1 MSNIKDLFNGKKS
14 ERVLENATQRSVG
27 TSVESAD
34 YLKENVKQKQRFIP
48 HVDFSSASN
57 FAIYG
62 SAEKY
67 YEDSYNYILNEYPYD
82 GSFKEK
88 VNWSLSGTYLDRYIF
103 ESEYPRTTGYVN
115 MGQSYGFDSQ
125 KTLGYDA
132 STKDEWIYFKG
143 NNTNSAQNTNINPNL
158 SVQFDNLNVYN
169 TASSGLYNVELEGSG
184 GTSVEFWLRKP
195 SFNSSNESRRQVVVD
210 IWNSGTF
217 GTAGYGRFRVE
228 ISGTDSN
235 VVNPNFHIE
244 LLSGSAGFSSGVA
257 SGLSPTIVLSGSTL
271 TGSWNHF
278 ALTFANTGSQ
288 MVGRL
293 YTNGLLSYTHVAGT
307 SMGTVTGSMLGQIG
321 SLVSTVSGSGALKRG
336 YAKLSASLDE
346 FRFWKSRKTDKE
358 ISQYWFS
365 QVGGG
370 TNTDITLAT
379 SASTKYSYENPVDL
393 GVYYKFNEGII
404 NTSSINSQDALVLD
418 YAGRVT
424 NGRWEGYSLTSRNTG
439 SAIMS
444 ASAASYEFEDPILYS
459 SHPLVSA
466 SLDDKRN
473 LGKLYDVENNSSMFG
488 SLPRWI
494 TDDDENNSNSAL
506 KNLTQIMSSYF
517 DTLYLQTQAVSSLK
531 DKTYISGTNK
541 PFPFSNRFIDS
552 SGFLTTEIFTKASD
566 LEYLDARN
574 DKKLFTEKVDELK
587 NLIYQNVYNNLIHVY
602 KTKGTMKSFRNLIRC
617 FGVDS
622 ELINVRLY
630 GDQVTHKLLDNYD
643 NAVVR
648 KKYAN
653 FHTEYNMDAVVYQ
666 QTASSNSYSRGYIS
680 SSAEVQHRG
689 NTYELET
696 FFPPDYKQGTGY
708 YFNSQFTTASLF
720 GCHTSGAAG
729 STAWGAPDYGQF
741 QVQTVRPDIRRSA
754 AYFQLTC
761 SNDGLGPFPQL
772 TSSVFQDV
780 YEGSR
785 WNLAVRVKPKKYP
798 FAAGVTGSSVGQYDL
813 EFSGYNYILDIL
825 NNSFLVTASVSA
837 TNAQRFL
844 KSNKRF
850 FVGAHRTNTTGTILQ
865 KSNVKSTSLRV
876 WMDYLPSGTLVAHA
890 KDTTNF
896 GTQNPYRDA
905 YLNEESAVLG
915 SKNVK
920 AIPQLETLV
929 MNWDFATVTGSDAAG
944 NFTVQDVSIASSG
957 SNDYSSRWGW
967 LGPIGQYQHT
977 GKGYGFL
984 TNSTSSIDRRYVNTL
999 IQQPPEVVNSS
1010 DMISLIDADRNRV
1023 FSKDS
1028 RPEQYFFAFEKS
1040 MYNIISKEIIDIFGT
1055 IVDFNNLIGQPVNR
1069 YRAEY
1074 KDMQKLRQLY
1084 FERVQNNVDLD
1095 KFVEY
1100 FKWLDSSLSVMLQ
1113 QLVPGSARFSEN
1125 LRTMVESHV
1134 LERNKYQSKFPTLE
1148 MKQSDPEAG
1157 VFGINE
1163 MLYSGK
1169 YGTAPIPTTAT
1180 GSNCEWWLE
1189 RANRN
1194 NTNITSG
1201 DASVNA
1207 QRNIVRLA
1215 NDFRSGSGPTLAV
1228 SRNSTATTTT
1238 YEGQAYAI
1246 RNFTKIYRLDV
1257 DEQPVIHGG
1266 SNFAKNKTV
1275 EYTHEALKF
1284 GSSEYL
1290 VISASSIPSDKG
1302 CDDVIIPNSKLK
1314 LEAKV
1319 INTGDPFGYTSGKSD
1334 IFAPFSL
1341 YSSSVTT
1348 GYVADVA
1355 TNFRSK
1361 TEINNYHDDIYGD
1374 DKGIPAQG
1382 PFTERHVGGRQHRH
1396 LNINTSSATTT
1407 LTRPEAW
1414 NLEFNSFIDAKSIV
1428 FETGSSPNT
1437 ADRLRIT
1444 SDDGLNS
1451 LPFGSGSFSMGV
1463 WFKSPSLDPVGY
1475 QKVLL
1480 ARRSN
1485 FVAGYDFG
1493 LEMTNPG
1500 GTLQFVMRQNSGV
1513 YAYATS
1519 LVDYNDDAWH
1529 FAVIGW
1535 NGTDEIFLDMDG
1547 GDERRTTTATTRSGS
1562 AYGEVLTI
1570 GAYSSTTANRGWSG
1584 NLDEVSFWDKG
1595 LSAAECV
1602 ALYNS
1607 GCPTDLQCSTTSTP
1621 GLVSWWRMG
1630 DDPNDSTDSS
1640 DAAARVYD
1648 VVGGYNATPVECE
1661 ASDIVESTPVGCT
1674 RSISC
1679 SNLVLSP
1686 RTAHQPRATMIRDA
1700 YAKRPLNI
1708 ANLKWGTS
1716 SAVAG
1721 NYRFGYQILQT
1732 SGRSLN
1738 NRFFIANGGFSP
1750 TSSDTGIFSGAID
1763 YALPRFD
1770 LTGTNKS
1777 IFVERFNAPGGPEV
1791 SSRGCLDVNAEEF
1804 SVYNELNYRNLMV
1817 REALDS
1823 WLTEHCG
1830 QFGISPTGSVGDGTN
1845 PSQHMTNPMS
1855 YEGVVA
1861 AYHKVNRNPRETCLV
1876 KSGYDRQVNWL
1887 KLNGEITFDRTTAI
1901 ISKPGG
1907 ASTGWNA
1914 GAVGGEKIPRNGY
1927 LSFQVTTI
1935 SDDQLIGLNSNPPA
1949 GASYGDMDY
1958 ALHISATGPGNVYV
1972 YQNGNNPHISAGFAA
1987 VGNVFRILRENETVY
2002 YQKSTDSGKNFITFY
2017 TSLVKSTADLY
2028 PDITLYDAGAGV
2040 ANVKISNPQ
2049 YDNWFVQHNIPQSSL
2064 QYAWINNSY
2073 NSNLKQPLGYTY
2085 GCHDAGGVVPF
2096 SVPSGTTSM
2105 TQSTVQFLTQ
2115 SLWKPYTTP
2124 FYVNF
2129 AQYSF
2134 FSPDRTFANYYR
2146 TQLTESNNTISPGSQ
2161 FYTDGV
2167 IAPTINAYF
2176 NNVNG
2181 PYGYPSW
2188 KQLRAGETPV
2198 PRFHKRSNILSVGS
2212 NPGVITLPNGSGTN
2226 KPATYFDPQPDP
2238 NNITNYTEPPV
2249 TFKFRP
2255 LISELTNVQLQHS
2268 FGNNLCLWTQR
2279 GLPFNNPTQSIGEY
2293 LGGLNNKTD
2302 AQIYNKLIESDDY
2315 NTDFQSLTYA
2325 EVSYP
2330 RSANT
2335 GLGSTRSRTRY
2346 AETASVIN
2354 VYSPSFPPTASLSI
2368 GHNGIDRG
2376 PNVRR
2381 TFWKKSYYER
2391 NRYLPQFAPAAASPG
2406 YPSFQTTISNS
2417 CGNYDGMARSVWPF
2431 GAEPIVYNPPSVNEA
2446 HEAVTVSS
2454 LSGASSFALNNGLDT
2469 GELNSINT
2477 ARIGGMLGGLSGSI
2491 YPSSWLHELYI
2502 NPSASAFYYWLPS
2515 IGDAIL
2521 YSQAPNNTLWTKWGP
2536 WNATSAFYIQQILS
2550 SVNKGMKWRTN
2561 IDAGKDPWYDSYEA
2575 YAENIR
2581 GLSQTRTILPEF
2593 KISDNME
2600 YYVNTAGNDFRAQND
2615 KFLSL
2620 DGGNVTSSAL
2630 THTSPGNLR
2639 GFDENFFKE
2648 YSFSDFQKY
2657 FGTFAADYKLNKIA
2671 INCTAVKKLLPY
2683 KGFYPADRSTQL
2695 VSLFSG
2701 ALGPHLGGGALSASN
2716 SDPEPTARV
2725 QSGSDQLA
2733 MQSLLQPFF
2742 APGILYNTIKSGIAV
2757 DWGVFTGSTIAVEVD
2772 LYPGFEY
2779 NVRNPDTRFP
2789 FKSLLDPLQYV
2800 PHYQSDGTH
2809 RLLHNAP
2816 SYYVSQPNREPMR
2829 FPYAEFSPSHPE
2841 ESVTDL
2847 YSSAMH
2853 NYLAEIPNFF
2863 LRNSELQAIES
2874 RPAGDIQVEAGKIY
2888 VMDAY
2893 IEKTN
2898 NAPNDELI
2906 MVQDYFNGY
2915 VSSSFPFFASSSY
2928 PTHTKNPLNPNTF
2941 GSEFL
2946 EIGTVWGPRGAG
2958 VTGSYNGKYFGP
2970 GWNANRGTYA
2980 ASSSAWQAGYI
2991 PLRDGDPSYAPVTPP
3006 YFYGKAKVRLMF
3018 TASAEDAQ
3026 TAGGGLGF
3034 RWAEVMNRMTMS
3046 FKSVDDPRRGAWT
3059 KFEEPN
3065 QTDEYRFGYS
3075 NFSYHSMMDV
3085 TASLNI
3091 KGILSPDPSN
3101 MSLDRWVI
3109 SPYMETPV
3117 LDFSSSQAPEYGYG
3131 RGMWSGYGEV
3141 PQNHKG
3147 IFFGVERTPNL
3158 FIGTYSS
3165 SLPAGNG
3172 LVIPNQER
3180 FGDMTE
3186 WFRGASRSRQIVG
3199 ATNAEEALS
3208 YSLQRKVGQLADSK
3222 MISEAIVAIPFST
3235 RRVYANSGM
3244 SKTVHRPIMGKYF
3257 FSLGGSGKSA
3267 SRDLFNNMKTN
3278 KLNTGFSIP
3287 GPGPQQVSELE
3298 TWGVDAPVR
3307 DTSVSM
3313 LALNMEKY
3321 ILPPELDFNKYSD
3334 IEPFVMYMIEFEH
3347 ELDRDDLKDIWQGVM
3362 PKIAMTPE
3370 LDSQGI
3376 SHEMKNYEFFGG
3388 RPLPAQNEI
3397 RWMVFKIKK
3406 RAAINYWAATK
3417 DGTDDSQFI
3426 RTPAGLA
3433 SVLNPRSNSFVNPL
3447 GYDYSYNWPYD
3458 NFSLVELAQVE
3469 VGNNF
3474 GRKPPPP
3481 PGPTTTVTPAHP
3493 LATEAAAGNVSAA
3506 PPLPPVTT
3514 AVPGAP
3520 GGSFTA
3526 ANAAQRAAN
3535 RAAASS
3541 QLQGASPAGRT
3552 TSTSRTTAPANRSPT
3567 GGGFSTE

>member
-48 HVDFSSASN
+48 HVDFASASN

-88 VNWSLSGTYLDRYIF
+88 VSWSLSGTYLDRYIF

-143 NNTNSAQNTNINPNL
+143 NNTNSAQNININPNL

-184 GTSVEFWLRKP
+184 GASVEFWLRKP

-217 GTAGYGRFRVE
+217 GTPGYGRFRVE
-228 ISGTDSN
+228 ISGTTTGDKLH
-235 VVNPNFHIE
+235 PNFQVE

-293 YTNGLLSYTHVAGT
+293 YTNGALSYTHTTGT
-307 SMGTVTGSMLGQIG
+307 SIGTVTGSMLGQIG
-321 SLVSTVSGSGALKRG
+321 SLITTVSGSGALLRG
-336 YAKLSASLDE
+336 YGKLSASLDE
-346 FRFWKSRKTDKE
+346 FRFWKKRQTDKE

-370 TNTDITLAT
+370 TNTDITLAA

-648 KKYAN
+648 KRYAN

-785 WNLAVRVKPKKYP
+785 WNLAVRVKPKKSP

-905 YLNEESAVLG
+905 YLNEEGAVLG

-984 TNSTSSIDRRYVNTL
+984 TNSTSSIDQRYVNTL

-1169 YGTAPIPTTAT
+1169 RGTAPIPTTAT

-1207 QRNIVRLA
+1207 QRNTVRLA

-1275 EYTHEALKF
+1275 EYTHESLKF
-1284 GSSEYL
+1284 GSSEQL
-1290 VISASSIPSDKG
+1290 TIAASSIPAANG
-1302 CDDVIIPNSKLK
+1302 CNDIIIPNSKTK
-1314 LEAKV
+1314 LDAKV
-1319 INTGDPFGYTSGKSD
+1319 TNSEKPYGYISGKDD

-1348 GYVADVA
+1348 GYAADVG
-1355 TNFRSK
+1355 TNFRTK
-1361 TEINNYHDDIYGD
+1361 TAIDNYHDDIYGD
-1374 DKGIPAQG
+1374 DKGIPIQG
-1382 PFTERHVGGRQHRH
+1382 PFTQHHVGGRQHRH
-1396 LNINTSSATTT
+1396 ININSGATDTT
-1407 LTRPEAW
+1407 DTRPEAW
-1414 NLEFNSFIDAKSIV
+1414 NLTLAS
-1428 FETGSSPNT
+1428 NT
-1437 ADRLRIT
+1437 
-1444 SDDGLNS
+1444 
-1451 LPFGSGSFSMGV
+1451 
-1463 WFKSPSLDPVGY
+1463 
-1475 QKVLL
+1475 
-1480 ARRSN
+1480 
-1485 FVAGYDFG
+1485 
-1493 LEMTNPG
+1493 
-1500 GTLQFVMRQNSGV
+1500 
-1513 YAYATS
+1513 
-1519 LVDYNDDAWH
+1519 
-1529 FAVIGW
+1529 
-1535 NGTDEIFLDMDG
+1535 
-1547 GDERRTTTATTRSGS
+1547 
-1562 AYGEVLTI
+1562 LTI
-1570 GAYSSTTANRGWSG
+1570 GS
-1584 NLDEVSFWDKG
+1584 
-1595 LSAAECV
+1595 
-1602 ALYNS
+1602 
-1607 GCPTDLQCSTTSTP
+1607 
-1621 GLVSWWRMG
+1621 
-1630 DDPNDSTDSS
+1630 
-1640 DAAARVYD
+1640 
-1648 VVGGYNATPVECE
+1648 
-1661 ASDIVESTPVGCT
+1661 
-1674 RSISC
+1674 
-1679 SNLVLSP
+1679 

-1721 NYRFGYQILQT
+1721 NYRFGYEILQT

-1738 NRFFIANGGFSP
+1738 NRYFIANGGFSP

-1791 SSRGCLDVNAEEF
+1791 SSRGCMDVNAEEF
-1804 SVYNELNYRNLMV
+1804 SVYNELNYRNLIV

-1830 QFGISPTGSVGDGTN
+1830 QFGISPTGSPGDGTTPAEHRVN
-1845 PSQHMTNPMS
+1845 PFGYND
-1855 YEGVVA
+1855 VVA
-1861 AYHKVNRNPRETCLV
+1861 AYQKVNRNPVTVGAFVGSSSSELTT
-1876 KSGYDRQVNWL
+1876 SVN
-1887 KLNGEITFDRTTAI
+1887 
-1901 ISKPGG
+1901 
-1907 ASTGWNA
+1907 
-1914 GAVGGEKIPRNGY
+1914 
-1927 LSFQVTTI
+1927 
-1935 SDDQLIGLNSNPPA
+1935 
-1949 GASYGDMDY
+1949 
-1958 ALHISATGPGNVYV
+1958 
-1972 YQNGNNPHISAGFAA
+1972 
-1987 VGNVFRILRENETVY
+1987 
-2002 YQKSTDSGKNFITFY
+2002 
-2017 TSLVKSTADLY
+2017 
-2028 PDITLYDAGAGV
+2028 
-2040 ANVKISNPQ
+2040 
-2049 YDNWFVQHNIPQSSL
+2049 YDNWFVQHAIPQSTL
-2064 QYAWINNSY
+2064 QYRWINDSY
-2073 NSNLKQPLGYTY
+2073 NTNFNQPFGYAG
-2085 GCHDAGGVVPF
+2085 GCHDAGGIVPF
-2096 SVPSGTTSM
+2096 SVPSGQTSI
-2105 TQSTVQFLTQ
+2105 TQSAIIFVSASCWEPL
-2115 SLWKPYTTP
+2115 PID
-2124 FYVNF
+2124 YVCWPPGGLNF
-2129 AQYSF
+2129 AQYD
-2134 FSPDRTFANYYR
+2134 FSIPAGASDPSIYKYTI
-2146 TQLTESNNTISPGSQ
+2146 TSSQNTLSPGPA
-2161 FYTDGV
+2161 FLNTN
-2167 IAPTINAYF
+2167 NAATSIHGHF
-2176 NNVNG
+2176 QNLNG
-2181 PYGYPSW
+2181 PYQHPSW
-2188 KQLRAGETPV
+2188 KQIRIGETPV
-2198 PRFHKRSNILSVGS
+2198 ARYHKRNNILSVGS
-2212 NPGVITLPNGSGTN
+2212 KREVVTLPNGSGTN
-2226 KPATYFDPQPDP
+2226 KPATYFDPRTGPD
-2238 NNITNYTEPPV
+2238 NIANYTEPPV
-2249 TFKFRP
+2249 TFKYRP

-2279 GLPFNNPTQSIGEY
+2279 GLPFNNPTKSIGEF

-2302 AQIYNKLIESDDY
+2302 SQIYNKLIESDDY
-2315 NTDFQSLTYA
+2315 NTDFQSLTYI

-2335 GLGSTRSRTRY
+2335 GLSRTRGRTNY
-2346 AETASVIN
+2346 AETAN
-2354 VYSPSFPPTASLSI
+2354 ANLMFPPTASLSI

-2417 CGNYDGMARSVWPF
+2417 CGNADGMARSVWPF
-2431 GAEPIVYNPPSVNEA
+2431 GAEPIVYNPPSVDDA
-2446 HEAVTVSS
+2446 ALSVVTVSS

-2521 YSQAPNNTLWTKWGP
+2521 YSPAPNNTLWTKWGP
-2536 WNATSAFYIQQILS
+2536 WNATSGSYIQQILS

-2600 YYVNTAGNDFRAQND
+2600 YYVNTAGDDFRAQND

-2671 INCTAVKKLLPY
+2671 INCSAVKKLLPY

-2733 MQSLLQPFF
+2733 MQALLQPFF

-2757 DWGVFTGSTIAVEVD
+2757 DWGVFTGSTIAAPVD
-2772 LYPGFEY
+2772 EYPGYEY
-2779 NVRNPDTRFP
+2779 NVRNPDVRFP

-2829 FPYAEFSPSHPE
+2829 FPYAEFSPTHPE
-2841 ESVTDL
+2841 EATTDL

-2863 LRNSELQAIES
+2863 LKNSELQAIES
-2874 RPAGDIQVEAGKIY
+2874 RPAGDVQVEAGKVY

-2898 NAPNDELI
+2898 NAPDDELI

-2928 PTHTKNPLNPNTF
+2928 PTNTKNALNPNTS
-2941 GSEFL
+2941 GSDAL

-2980 ASSSAWQAGYI
+2980 ASSSAWQAGGGTV

-3046 FKSVDDPRRGAWT
+3046 FKSVDDPRRSAWT

-3091 KGILSPDPSN
+3091 QGILSPDPSN

-3158 FIGTYSS
+3158 FIGQHSGSGVDGVGVFT
-3165 SLPAGNG
+3165 
-3172 LVIPNQER
+3172 PNQER
-3180 FGDMTE
+3180 FRDMTE
-3186 WFRGASRSRQIVG
+3186 WFRGSTPTTAGGPAAQAIAS
-3199 ATNAEEALS
+3199 ALS
-3208 YSLQRKVGQLADSK
+3208 ADSSNYALTKKIGQLADSK

-3257 FSLGGSGKSA
+3257 FSMSGRGKQA
-3267 SRDLFNNMKTN
+3267 SRNLFNDMRSN
-3278 KLNTGFSIP
+3278 KRNTGFSIP
-3287 GPGPQQVSELE
+3287 EGELNA
-3298 TWGVDAPVR
+3298 WGVDAPVR
-3307 DTSVSM
+3307 DTSVSI
-3313 LALNMEKY
+3313 LAENMEKY
-3321 ILPPELDFNKYSD
+3321 ILPPELDFNKYDDRSTG

-3388 RPLPAQNEI
+3388 KPLPAQDEI
-3397 RWMVFKIKK
+3397 RWMVFKVKK
-3406 RAAINYWAATK
+3406 RAAINYWATTK
-3417 DGTDDSQFI
+3417 DGTDDSQLI

-3433 SVLNPRSNSFVNPL
+3433 SVLNPRSDSYVNPL

-3458 NFSLVELAQVE
+3458 NFSLVELAQLE

-3474 GRKPPPP
+3474 VKRPL
-3481 PGPTTTVTPAHP
+3481 TTAPATRLLNP
-3493 LATEAAAGNVSAA
+3493 LETEAATGEGVTAA
-3506 PPLPPVTT
+3506 PTAPPVTT

-3552 TSTSRTTAPANRSPT
+3552 TSTSRTTTPANRSTT
-3567 GGGFSTE
+3567 GGGFYTE

>member
-1 MSNIKDLFNGKKS
+1 MANIKDLFSGKKS
-14 ERVLENATQRSVG
+14 EKLLENASQNSVG
-27 TSVESAD
+27 SGVESAD
-34 YLKENVKQKQRFIP
+34 YLKSNIKQKQRFIP
-48 HVDFSSASN
+48 SVDFSTASN

-67 YEDSYNYILNEYPYD
+67 YEDAYNYILNEYPYD
-82 GSFKEK
+82 GSLKEK
-88 VNWSLSGTYLDRYIF
+88 INWNLSGTYLDRYIF
-103 ESEYPRTTGYVN
+103 ENDYPRTTGYIN
-115 MGQSYGFDSQ
+115 FGQSYGSVIDAG
-125 KTLGYDA
+125 TGYDA
-132 STKDEWIYFKG
+132 PSNREWIFFKG
-143 NNTNSAQNTNINPNL
+143 NNVNYSLNSQTNPELTL
-158 SVQFDNLNVYN
+158 QFDNLNIYN
-169 TASSGLYNVELEGSG
+169 TASQGLSNLELEGSG
-184 GTSVEFWLRKP
+184 GLSVEFWLNK
-195 SFNSSNESRRQVVVD
+195 STFNASDESRRQVIVD
-210 IWNSGTF
+210 IWNSGTYD
-217 GTAGYGRFRVE
+217 TAGYGRFRVE
-228 ISGTDSN
+228 ISGTEGG
-235 VVNPNFHIE
+235 VVNPNFNVE
-244 LLSGSAGFSSGVA
+244 LLSGSAGFSWQGVTPGGIP
-257 SGLSPTIVLSGSTL
+257 SVVLSGSTL

-278 ALTFANTGSQ
+278 ALTFVNTGSQ
-288 MVGRL
+288 MAGRL
-293 YTNGLLSYTHVAGT
+293 YTNGNLTYTLIGGT
-307 SMGTVTGSMLGQIG
+307 TMGTVTGSMLGQIG
-321 SLVSTVSGSGALKRG
+321 SLITAVSGGNEIQGDGKFSG
-336 YAKLSASLDE
+336 SLDE
-346 FRFWKSRKTDKE
+346 FRFWKKRRTAKE
-358 ISQYWFS
+358 VGQYWFS

-370 TNTDITLAT
+370 TNTDLTLAT

-404 NTSSINSQDALVLD
+404 NTSSVNAKDALVVD

-424 NGRWEGYSLTSRNTG
+424 NGQWEGYTVTSRNTG

-444 ASAASYEFEDPILYS
+444 ASAAAYEFQDPILYAT
-459 SHPLVSA
+459 HPLVS
-466 SLDDKRN
+466 SSKTTMMS
-473 LGKLYDVENNSSMFG
+473 LGKLHDVKNNSSIFG
-488 SLPRWI
+488 TLPQWI
-494 TDDDENNSNSAL
+494 TADDENNSKSAL
-506 KNLTQIMSSYF
+506 KQLTQIMSSYF
-517 DTLYLQTQAVSSLK
+517 DTLYLQTQAITSLK
-531 DKTYISGTNK
+531 NKDYISGSDK
-541 PFPFSNRFIDS
+541 PFPFSNRLIDG
-552 SGFLTTEIFTKASD
+552 SGFLTSEIFTKATD

-574 DKKLFTEKVDELK
+574 DKKLFTEKVNELK
-587 NLIYQNVYNNLIHVY
+587 NLIYQNVYNNLINIY

-617 FGVDS
+617 FGVDE
-622 ELINVRLY
+622 ELISIRLY
-630 GDQVTHKLLDNYD
+630 GDQITHKILDNYE
-643 NAVVR
+643 NATVR
-648 KKYAN
+648 KRYAN
-653 FHTEYNMDAVVYQ
+653 FYTENNLDAVVYQ
-666 QTASSNSYSRGYIS
+666 QTASSNAYSRGYIS
-680 SSAEVQHRG
+680 SSAEVQYRG
-689 NTYELET
+689 NTYELES
-696 FFPPDYKQGTGY
+696 FFPKDPEKGNSY
-708 YFNSQFTTASLF
+708 YFNTSFPTASVF
-720 GCHTSGAAG
+720 GSHTSGAAG
-729 STAWGAPDYGQF
+729 STAWGSPDYGQF

-761 SNDGLGPFPQL
+761 SNDGLGMFPRL
-772 TSSVFQDV
+772 TSSVFQEV
-780 YEGSR
+780 YDNSR
-785 WNLAVRVKPKKYP
+785 WNLAVRIKPKKYP
-798 FAAGVTGSSVGQYDL
+798 LAAGVSGSSVGQYDV
-813 EFSGYNYILDIL
+813 EFSGYNYVLDVL
-825 NNSFLVTASVSA
+825 NNSFLVTASISSA
-837 TNAQRFL
+837 NAQNFL
-844 KSNKRF
+844 KANKRF

-865 KSNVKSTSLRV
+865 RSNTKSTSLRV
-876 WMDYLPSGTLVAHA
+876 WMDYLSSGTLAAHA
-890 KDTTNF
+890 KDVTNF
-896 GTQNPYRDA
+896 GSSNPYRDA
-905 YLNEESAVLG
+905 YLTEEGAKLG

-920 AIPQLETLV
+920 AIPQLETLIL
-929 MNWDFATVTGSDAAG
+929 NWDFENVTSSDAGG
-944 NFTVQDVSIASSG
+944 NFTVQDTSVASSG
-957 SNDYSSRWGW
+957 SNDYTSRWGW

-984 TNSTSSIDRRYVNTL
+984 TNSTSSIDRRYVHTL
-999 IQQPPEVVNSS
+999 IQQPPEIINSS
-1010 DMISLIDADRNRV
+1010 DMVSLVDEGQNKL
-1023 FSKDS
+1023 FTKDS

-1040 MYNIISKEIIDIFGT
+1040 MYNIISREMINIFGT

-1069 YRAEY
+1069 YRSEY

-1084 FERVQNNVDLD
+1084 FERVQNTIELE

-1100 FKWLDSSLSVMLQ
+1100 FKWLDSALSVMLQ

-1134 LERNKYQSKFPTLE
+1134 LERNKYQSKFPSLE
-1148 MKQSDPEAG
+1148 KKNQNQSLPEAG

-1169 YGTAPIPTTAT
+1169 RGTAPIPNSAT

-1189 RANRN
+1189 RADRN

-1207 QRNIVRLA
+1207 QRNTIRLA

-1228 SRNSTATTTT
+1228 SRNSTTTTTT
-1238 YEGQAYAI
+1238 YEGQAYAV

-1275 EYTHEALKF
+1275 EYTHESLKF
-1284 GSSEYL
+1284 DSSEQL
-1290 VISASSIPSDKG
+1290 TITASSIPGEKG
-1302 CDDVIIPNSKLK
+1302 CNDVIIPNSKTK
-1314 LEAKV
+1314 LDAKV
-1319 INTGDPFGYTSGKSD
+1319 TNSEKPYGYTSGKSN

-1348 GYVADVA
+1348 GYAADVG
-1355 TNFRSK
+1355 TNFRTK
-1361 TEINNYHDDIYGD
+1361 TAIDNYHDDIYGD
-1374 DKGIPAQG
+1374 DKGIPIQG
-1382 PFTERHVGGRQHRH
+1382 PFTQHHVGGRQHRH
-1396 LNINTSSATTT
+1396 ININSAATDTTA
-1407 LTRPEAW
+1407 TRPEAW
-1414 NLEFNSFIDAKSIV
+1414 NLTLAS
-1428 FETGSSPNT
+1428 NT
-1437 ADRLRIT
+1437 
-1444 SDDGLNS
+1444 
-1451 LPFGSGSFSMGV
+1451 
-1463 WFKSPSLDPVGY
+1463 
-1475 QKVLL
+1475 
-1480 ARRSN
+1480 
-1485 FVAGYDFG
+1485 
-1493 LEMTNPG
+1493 
-1500 GTLQFVMRQNSGV
+1500 
-1513 YAYATS
+1513 
-1519 LVDYNDDAWH
+1519 
-1529 FAVIGW
+1529 
-1535 NGTDEIFLDMDG
+1535 
-1547 GDERRTTTATTRSGS
+1547 
-1562 AYGEVLTI
+1562 LTI
-1570 GAYSSTTANRGWSG
+1570 GS
-1584 NLDEVSFWDKG
+1584 
-1595 LSAAECV
+1595 
-1602 ALYNS
+1602 
-1607 GCPTDLQCSTTSTP
+1607 
-1621 GLVSWWRMG
+1621 
-1630 DDPNDSTDSS
+1630 
-1640 DAAARVYD
+1640 
-1648 VVGGYNATPVECE
+1648 
-1661 ASDIVESTPVGCT
+1661 
-1674 RSISC
+1674 
-1679 SNLVLSP
+1679 

-1708 ANLKWGTS
+1708 ANIKWGTS

-1721 NYRFGYQILQT
+1721 NYRFGYEILQT

-1738 NRFFIANGGFSP
+1738 NRYFIANGGFSP

-1830 QFGISPTGSVGDGTN
+1830 QFGISPTGSPGDGTVPSEHTVN
-1845 PSQHMTNPMS
+1845 PFGYNN
-1855 YEGVVA
+1855 VIA
-1861 AYHKVNRNPRETCLV
+1861 AYHKVNRNPVTV
-1876 KSGYDRQVNWL
+1876 
-1887 KLNGEITFDRTTAI
+1887 
-1901 ISKPGG
+1901 G
-1907 ASTGWNA
+1907 A
-1914 GAVGGEKIPRNGY
+1914 
-1927 LSFQVTTI
+1927 
-1935 SDDQLIGLNSNPPA
+1935 LIGTS
-1949 GASYGDMDY
+1949 
-1958 ALHISATGPGNVYV
+1958 
-1972 YQNGNNPHISAGFAA
+1972 
-1987 VGNVFRILRENETVY
+1987 
-2002 YQKSTDSGKNFITFY
+2002 STQLT
-2017 TSLVKSTADLY
+2017 TSV
-2028 PDITLYDAGAGV
+2028 
-2040 ANVKISNPQ
+2040 N
-2049 YDNWFVQHNIPQSSL
+2049 YDNWFVQHDIPQSTL
-2064 QYAWINNSY
+2064 QYKWIADSY
-2073 NSNLKQPLGYTY
+2073 NRDKTQPFGYVG
-2085 GCHDAGGVVPF
+2085 GCHDAGGLVPF

-2105 TQSTVQFLTQ
+2105 TASVVQLATASIWQ
-2115 SLWKPYTTP
+2115 PYTDIFT
-2124 FYVNF
+2124 VNF

-2134 FSPDRTFANYYR
+2134 YNPDRTFSNYYR
-2146 TQLTESNNTISPGSQ
+2146 TQLTESSNTISPGSQ

-2181 PYGYPSW
+2181 PYGHPSW
-2188 KQLRAGETPV
+2188 KHLRAGDTPV
-2198 PRFHKRSNILSVGS
+2198 PRFHKKNNILSVGS
-2212 NPGVITLPNGSGTN
+2212 KRGIVTVPHGSGSN
-2226 KPATYFDPQPDP
+2226 LPATYFDPRTDP
-2238 NNITNYTEPPV
+2238 NNIINYTEPPV

-2255 LISELTNVQLQHS
+2255 LISELTDVQLQHS

-2279 GLPFNNPTQSIGEY
+2279 GLPFNNPVKSIGEY
-2293 LGGLNNKTD
+2293 LGGINNKTD

-2315 NTDFQSLTYA
+2315 NTDFHSLTYA

-2335 GLGSTRSRTRY
+2335 GLGKTRSRTRY
-2346 AETASVIN
+2346 AETASVIDN
-2354 VYSPSFPPTASLSI
+2354 YSPGFPPTASLSI
-2368 GHNGIDRG
+2368 GHNGIDRA

-2381 TFWKKSYYER
+2381 TFWKTAYYER
-2391 NRYLPQFAPAAASPG
+2391 NRYLPQMAPSFVSPG

-2417 CGNYDGMARSVWPF
+2417 CGNADGMARSVWPF
-2431 GAEPIVYNPPSVNEA
+2431 GGEPIVYNPPSVNPG

-2477 ARIGGMLGGLSGSI
+2477 ARIGGMLGGVTGSI
-2491 YPSSWLHELYI
+2491 NPTSYLHQLYI

-2521 YSQAPNNTLWTKWGP
+2521 YSQAPNNTLWTQWGP
-2536 WNATSAFYIQQILS
+2536 WSATSASYIQQILS

-2600 YYVNTAGNDFRAQND
+2600 YYVNTAGNNFRAQND

-2630 THTSPGNLR
+2630 THTSPGNQR

-2671 INCTAVKKLLPY
+2671 INCSAVKKLLPY
-2683 KGFYPADRSTQL
+2683 KGFYPADRTTQL

-2701 ALGPHLGGGALSASN
+2701 TFGPHLGGGALSASN
-2716 SDPEPTARV
+2716 SAPEPTARV

-2733 MQSLLQPFF
+2733 MQALLQPFF

-2757 DWGVFTGSTIAVEVD
+2757 DWGVFTGSTATVSVD
-2772 LYPGFEY
+2772 EYPGYEY
-2779 NVRNPDTRFP
+2779 NVRNPDTRCP
-2789 FKSLLDPLQYV
+2789 FKSLLNPLQYV
-2800 PHYQSDGTH
+2800 PHSQSDGTH

-2816 SYYVSQPNREPMR
+2816 SYYVSQPDREPMR

-2841 ESVTDL
+2841 ETTTDL

-2863 LRNSELQAIES
+2863 LQDSQLQSIES

-2928 PTHTKNPLNPNTF
+2928 PTNAKNPLNPNTS
-2941 GSEFL
+2941 GSESL
-2946 EIGTVWGPRGAG
+2946 RIGTVWGPPGAG

-2980 ASSSAWQAGYI
+2980 ASSSAWQAGGGTV

-3018 TASAEDAQ
+3018 TASIEDAQ

-3046 FKSVDDPRRGAWT
+3046 FKGVDDPRRNAWT
-3059 KFEEPN
+3059 KFDEPN

-3075 NFSYHSMMDV
+3075 NFSYQAMMDV
-3085 TASLNI
+3085 TASLNVQ
-3091 KGILSPDPSN
+3091 GILSPDPSN

-3158 FIGTYSS
+3158 FIGIHSS

-3172 LVIPNQER
+3172 IVMENQER
-3180 FGDMTE
+3180 FRDMTE
-3186 WFRGASRSRQIVG
+3186 WFKGVSPI
-3199 ATNAEEALS
+3199 ALS
-3208 YSLQRKVGQLADSK
+3208 PGGLSTANAPCDEVDLAATGISSANTAFALKRKIGQLAHTK

-3244 SKTVHRPIMGKYF
+3244 SKTVHSPIMGKYF
-3257 FSLGGSGKSA
+3257 FTMGGESKRA
-3267 SRDLFNNMKTN
+3267 SRNLFRNTRTN
-3278 KLNTGFSIP
+3278 KLNSGFAIP
-3287 GPGPQQVSELE
+3287 GTVMLGGGGPGSDLA
-3298 TWGVDAPVR
+3298 TWGLDAPVR
-3307 DTSVSM
+3307 DTSVSILSEM
-3313 LALNMEKY
+3313 MEKY
-3321 ILPPELDFNKYSD
+3321 ILPPELDFNRYSD

-3388 RPLPAQNEI
+3388 RPLPAQAEI
-3397 RWMVFKIKK
+3397 RWMVFKVKK
-3406 RAAINYWAATK
+3406 RAAINYWATTK
-3417 DGTDDSQFI
+3417 DSDDGAIS
-3426 RTPAGLA
+3426 TGG
-3433 SVLNPRSNSFVNPL
+3433 RSLMYQDLMALKANSFINPL
-3447 GYDYSYNWPYD
+3447 GYEYSYNWPYD
-3458 NFSLVELAQVE
+3458 NFSLIELAQVE

-3474 GRKPPPP
+3474 GRRPPPP
-3481 PGPTTTVTPAHP
+3481 PPSPTRNEPRR
-3493 LATEAAAGNVSAA
+3493 EAPPEAEAGNVSAT
-3506 PPLPPVTT
+3506 PPQNPPSSDNSL
-3514 AVPGAP
+3514 
-3520 GGSFTA
+3520 GSK
-3526 ANAAQRAAN
+3526 RAESG
-3535 RAAASS
+3535 RAGASS
-3541 QLQGASPAGRT
+3541 QDPGTDPSDNSL
-3552 TSTSRTTAPANRSPT
+3552 
-3567 GGGFSTE
+3567 GGG